1 MNNNNNIEI
10 LMEEVNP
17 VYMTAQRCLQ
27 IIAELGDDD
36 SRQLCRVLGLPT
48 LEESFKGSDRLP
60 EHVAE
65 ALKLTMPVF
74 NAIPEA
80 RFIASTN
87 LILSSAAKQV
97 VDLPC
102 GYTSRGIKLQKSNI
116 RYFGF
121 DLPAVTSVVGNAVKE
136 IIGENNSIKYCPVDA
151 TNYNSLRQAL
161 GDIRGELYITTE
173 GMLMYFTQNELET
186 VFGNIRRLLSEFG
199 GKWITMDSELDTAQK
214 KIMSIITGSLP
225 KDRAEQVRSIVS
237 EYAGKVSKTTLLN
250 NRFYD
255 PDQKKVKQFV
265 SDMGFDLEMIPM
277 KQYMPKSVYSLN
289 ELSADARQ
297 KALEVLGEVN
307 FWVMT
312 AKQKTREESAHNDN
326 KFSAHARMSG
336 DTLNITVCGRLDTIT
351 APELLSLYKESAAR
365 SKITAICVDMNGLEY
380 ISSAG
385 LRVLL
390 IMRKSVDD
398 GAGFSLIN
406 MNKAVRDIMETTGF
420 DTIMC

>member
-48 LEESFKGSDRLP
+48 LEESFKGIDRLP

-161 GDIRGELYITTE
+161 GDIR
-173 GMLMYFTQNELET
+173 
-186 VFGNIRRLLSEFG
+186 
-199 GKWITMDSELDTAQK
+199 
-214 KIMSIITGSLP
+214 
-225 KDRAEQVRSIVS
+225 AEQVRSIVS
-237 EYAGKVSKTTLLN
+237 DYAGKVSKTTLLN

-255 PDQKKVKQFV
+255 PDQEKVKQFV

-312 AKQKTREESAHNDN
+312 AKQKTREESAHNDI
-326 KFSAHARMSG
+326 KFSAHAKMSG
-336 DTLNITVCGRLDTIT
+336 DTLNITVSGRLDTIT

-365 SKITAICVDMNGLEY
+365 NKITAICVDMNGLEY

>member
-36 SRQLCRVLGLPT
+36 SRQLCKVLGLPT
-48 LEESFKGSDRLP
+48 LEESFKDSDKLP
-60 EHVAE
+60 EQVAK

-87 LILSSAAKQV
+87 LILSSDAKQV

-102 GYTSRGIKLQKSNI
+102 GYTSRGIKLQKSNT

-136 IIGENNSIKYCPVDA
+136 IIGEDNAIKYCPVDA

-186 VFGNIRRLLSEFG
+186 VFGNVRRLLSEFG
-199 GKWITMDSELDTAQK
+199 GRWITMDSELDTAQK
-214 KIMSIITGSLP
+214 KIMSIITESLP
-225 KDRAEQVRSIVS
+225 KDQAEQVRTIVS
-237 EYAGKVSKTTLLN
+237 DYAGKMSKTTLLN
-250 NRFYD
+250 NKFYD
-255 PDQKKVKQFV
+255 PDQEKVKQFV

-277 KQYMPKSVYSLN
+277 KQYMPESVYSLN

-312 AKQKTREESAHNDN
+312 AKLKNREVSAHNDN
-326 KFSAHARMSG
+326 KFSAHARMSD
-336 DTLNITVCGRLDTIT
+336 DTLNITVFGRLDTIT
-351 APELLSLYKESAAR
+351 APELLSLYKESAAK
-365 SKITAICVDMNGLEY
+365 SKITAISVDMNGLEY

-398 GAGFSLIN
+398 GARFSLIN

>member
-1 MNNNNNIEI
+1 M
-10 LMEEVNP
+10 
-17 VYMTAQRCLQ
+17 
-27 IIAELGDDD
+27 
-36 SRQLCRVLGLPT
+36 
-48 LEESFKGSDRLP
+48 
-60 EHVAE
+60 
-65 ALKLTMPVF
+65 
-74 NAIPEA
+74 
-80 RFIASTN
+80 
-87 LILSSAAKQV
+87 
-97 VDLPC
+97 
-102 GYTSRGIKLQKSNI
+102 
-116 RYFGF
+116 
-121 DLPAVTSVVGNAVKE
+121 
-136 IIGENNSIKYCPVDA
+136 DA

-237 EYAGKVSKTTLLN
+237 DYAGKMSKTTLLN

-255 PDQKKVKQFV
+255 PDPEKVKQFV

-297 KALEVLGEVN
+297 KALKVLGEVN

-336 DTLNITVCGRLDTIT
+336 DTLNITVSGRLDTIT

-365 SKITAICVDMNGLEY
+365 NKITAICVDMNGLEY